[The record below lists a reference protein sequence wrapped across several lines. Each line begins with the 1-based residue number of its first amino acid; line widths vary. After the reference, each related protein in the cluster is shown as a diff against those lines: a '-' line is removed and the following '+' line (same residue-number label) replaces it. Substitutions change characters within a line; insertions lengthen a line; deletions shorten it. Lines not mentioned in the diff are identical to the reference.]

1 MFERIL
7 KKLPS
12 VAQTEQT
19 KNAEKA
25 LKMKKGADHPDP
37 SEPHYRKL
45 ANAPKA
51 GQIKRTDI
59 RASKSGTFV
68 EGISRSRG
76 NRSGDASR

>member
-7 KKLPS
+7 KKHS
-12 VAQTEQT
+12 AVVHNDQTE
-19 KNAEKA
+19 KAEKA
-25 LKMKKGADHPDP
+25 LRMKQGTSHPES

-76 NRSGDASR
+76 NRSGDAGR

>member
-1 MFERIL
+1 MFESIL
-7 KKLPS
+7 KKHS
-12 VAQTEQT
+12 SIVHTDQT

-25 LKMKKGADHPDP
+25 LRMKQGASHPDS

-51 GQIKRTDI
+51 GQVKRTDI
-59 RASKSGTFV
+59 RASRSGTFV